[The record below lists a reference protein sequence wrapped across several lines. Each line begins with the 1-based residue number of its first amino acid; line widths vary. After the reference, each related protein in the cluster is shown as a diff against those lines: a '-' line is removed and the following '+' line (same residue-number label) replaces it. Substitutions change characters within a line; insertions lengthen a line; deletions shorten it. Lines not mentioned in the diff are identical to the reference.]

1 MLQEGQIL
9 KDRYRIKSVLGKGAY
24 GTVYL
29 SEDLTIQQVEWAVKE
44 IDEISLSREEAAEA
58 IERFERETET
68 LRRLNHPGIPK
79 AVEFFSQ
86 GRCHYLV
93 MEYIEGRNFEE
104 YCRGVERYLAPEE
117 ILPWMIK
124 LCDILEYLHT
134 QSPPIIFRD
143 VKPANIIITSGGRIK
158 LVDFGISRSFDPE
171 KTSDTQQLGTP
182 GFCAPEQYG
191 ISQSDARSDIYSV
204 GATMYH
210 ILSEQDVSKFNFAFP
225 PLRHY
230 NTKVSGKLDRI
241 ILKCVNRD
249 AGLRYQSAK
258 ELGDA
263 LAGFKES
270 TEAAGRRS
278 SIVNGIMTVFDL
290 LMSRAAIFVVFLFL
304 LLAFLSILSDRYY
317 DFNLS
322 DFSIYRIIRIL
333 EVGVILLLP
342 PLYIVY
348 RIIRFN
354 K

>member
-9 KDRYRIKSVLGKGAY
+9 KDRYRIKAVLGKGAY

-29 SEDLTIQQVEWAVKE
+29 SEDLTIQQVEWAIKE

-58 IERFERETET
+58 IERFKHEADT
-68 LRRLNHPGIPK
+68 LRKLNHPGIPK
-79 AVEFFSQ
+79 VVEFFSQ

-93 MEYIEGRNFEE
+93 MEYIEGKNFED
-104 YCRGVERYLAPEE
+104 YCRGVDRYLAPEE

-143 VKPANIIITSGGRIK
+143 IKPANIIITSGGRIK
-158 LVDFGISRSFDPE
+158 LVDFGISRFFDPQ

-210 ILSEQDVSKFNFAFP
+210 ILSEQDVSKFNFSFP

-230 NTKVSGKLDRI
+230 NTKVPGKLDRI
-241 ILKCVNRD
+241 VLKCLNRN

-263 LAGFKES
+263 LAGFKAS

-278 SIVNGIMTVFDL
+278 SIINGIMTVFDV
-290 LMSRAAIFVVFLFL
+290 LMSRGAVFVIFLFL
-304 LLAFLSILSDRYY
+304 LIAFLSILSDFLY
-317 DFNLS
+317 DISLFDYGIRRLI
-322 DFSIYRIIRIL
+322 SIMEIWIIL
-333 EVGVILLLP
+333 VLP
-342 PLYIVY
+342 PLYIAY